1 MPSTAKQAETT
12 AYENVRSN
20 PLTRVHG
27 RPTRSDYEILK
38 SEASALASEVEDIT
52 YSWSTNA
59 TDNYGL
65 LGDILGADEYYELT
79 NIDSYVIPNEP
90 ASYDPAI
97 TNATL
102 THERKRREEEWD
114 LIRTAWYIRKGF
126 LRGIVDN
133 LRDALDEQYYAQL
146 KNRLTAYRNV
156 TPFQILD
163 HLNDRWCPLDVKAK
177 KALKDAYYTKWD
189 GDEHLT
195 AFGKRLDDDQRALVR
210 SDVTIADEDK
220 LQFYLEQMYDSNHFE
235 KSEMLDWEKKPSITK
250 ADYVAAK
257 DYFEELVKATD
268 TYTQNAGRGT
278 AGRNKYESAN
288 HMADIGD
295 EIREYIAN
303 LANAS
308 AVAAQEQAAN
318 TMDKTSQF
326 DAMAA
331 QIKALTDAVAK
342 LAAASENKVPNAVG
356 TEGKK
361 GYHENR
367 HTQHTA
373 IRNMGAYC
381 SSHGF
386 HPVGV
391 NHNSATCN
399 RKRPEH
405 KSEATWGN
413 RLGGCTSWPTAT
425 KVAVAQHDH
434 PTWKGKAAPT
444 T

>member
-52 YSWSTNA
+52 YLWSKDA

-65 LGDILGADEYYELT
+65 LGDILGADEYDELT
-79 NIDSYVIPNEP
+79 SIDSYVIPNEP
-90 ASYDPAI
+90 ASYDPTI
-97 TNATL
+97 TKATL
-102 THERKRREEEWD
+102 THERKRKEEEWD
-114 LIRTAWYIRKGF
+114 LVRTSWFIRKGF

-146 KNRLTAYRNV
+146 KHRLTAYRNV
-156 TPFQILD
+156 TPFQILE

-189 GDEHLT
+189 GAEYLT

-235 KSEMLDWEKKPSITK
+235 KSKMLDWEKKPTIIKTN
-250 ADYVAAK
+250 YVDAK
-257 DYFEELVKATD
+257 DYFETLVKATD
-268 TYTQNAGRGT
+268 TYAQNAGGGT

-288 HMADIGD
+288 NMADIGD
-295 EIREYIAN
+295 EIREYMAN
-303 LANAS
+303 LAS
-308 AVAAQEQAAN
+308 AAAEGAAKEQAAN
-318 TMDKTSQF
+318 TMGKTNQF

-331 QIKALTDAVAK
+331 QIKALTDTVAK
-342 LAAASENKVPNAVG
+342 LVSKENKNPNVG
-356 TEGKK
+356 GGREKK
-361 GYHENR
+361 GDR
-367 HTQHTA
+367 DRRPQATKL
-373 IRNMGAYC
+373 RNMGAYC
-381 SSHGF
+381 HSHGF
-386 HPVGV
+386 HPVGAG
-391 NHNSATCN
+391 HNSTTCSY
-399 RKRPEH
+399 KKAEH
-405 KSEATWGN
+405 NTEATWEHCLEGDMY
-413 RLGGCTSWPTAT
+413 WPTA
-425 KVAVAQHDH
+425 KRVAIEQQEH
-434 PTWKGKAAPT
+434 PTWKGKSAPT
-444 T
+444 V